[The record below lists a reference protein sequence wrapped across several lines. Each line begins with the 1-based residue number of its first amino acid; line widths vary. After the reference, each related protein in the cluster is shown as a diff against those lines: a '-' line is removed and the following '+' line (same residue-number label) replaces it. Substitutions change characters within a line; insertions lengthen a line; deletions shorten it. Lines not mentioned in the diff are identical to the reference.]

1 MMKIQVVIK
10 DTTSFGGRSD
20 VEIIARD
27 YRWVEP
33 KKKKRMNTIDYVF
46 NP

>member
-1 MMKIQVVIK
+1 MKIQVVIK

-27 YRWVEP
+27 DRWLEP
-33 KKKKRMNTIDYVF
+33 KKKKKNTIEYVF

>member
-33 KKKKRMNTIDYVF
+33 KKKKKKK
-46 NP
+46 